1 MTYNE
6 IKGGHKGG
14 HKNTKLDTTK
24 SVPVLSESALQ
35 QKCVMW
41 FKNTFRPIRKLLYM
55 NHNSGRKTMMS
66 ATTDV
71 GLGLTRG
78 IPDLF
83 LAIPQEWPGHHGLY
97 IEMKAVG
104 GKVSDDQVEVMKL
117 LTEQGYLCGLI
128 STFEDFQD
136 LINTYL
142 KSTRYASY
150 IVS

>member
-1 MTYNE
+1 MNYNE

-55 NHNSGRKTMMS
+55 NHNSGRKSMMS

-71 GLGLTRG
+71 GLGLTKG

-83 LAIPQEWPGHHGLY
+83 LAIPNDLWHGLY
-97 IEMKAVG
+97 IEMKAIG
-104 GKVSDDQVEVMKL
+104 GKVSPDQTEVMEL
-117 LTEQGYLCGLI
+117 LSNQGYKCAVIDSFQSFQELI
-128 STFEDFQD
+128 
-136 LINTYL
+136 LNYL
-142 KSTRYASY
+142 KHTPYASN
-150 IVS
+150 IIS